1 MESQNKE
8 SYNKKLEDRNRETDN
23 IIVLAEEKLFI
34 VIETKSRLKN
44 QMNSVQTL
52 KKAAEQQKKRRKL
65 FIGDHKN
72 ILDRCWRLVTLVAF
86 PFIENKTQ
94 AFANKI
100 CDSCL
105 DFTLDK
111 NNISNLE
118 QWVKEIL
125 QCDPIQ
131 EKEEQEVAV
140 DRSYVNLYNRLV
152 GFMSM
157 TTKFGLSSNVFMDS
171 AKARKYIEEN
181 ILGKI

>member
-1 MESQNKE
+1 MIQNYHSETYLQPLVERGKKQREDLAHKRQIETNQLSPLQQKICQAISLESQNKE

-65 FIGDHKN
+65 FNGDHKN
-72 ILDRCWRLVTLVAF
+72 ILNRGWRLVTLVAF
-86 PFIENKTQ
+86 PFIENKRQ

-111 NNISNLE
+111 NNISNLD
-118 QWVKEIL
+118 I
-125 QCDPIQ
+125 
-131 EKEEQEVAV
+131 
-140 DRSYVNLYNRLV
+140 V
-152 GFMSM
+152 GERNSSM
-157 TTKFGLSSNVFMDS
+157 
-171 AKARKYIEEN
+171 
-181 ILGKI
+181 